1 MKTYQGTQEVEPGLY
16 LSTKRFRLE
25 SIDKRG
31 PLPGAEG
38 ETYRRVPILV
48 MLATAP
54 LLGLAFV
61 IFLPFIGF
69 AMVAWL
75 LGGKV
80 AELAARAAAEAVRVV
95 RPAWAPS
102 LAFLSRSKPAD
113 RDTHA
118 DAEPDPWTEEVEKKL
133 KETDVDA
140 R

>member
-1 MKTYQGTQEVEPGLY
+1 MTTYTGTQNVDPGLY
-16 LSTKRFRLE
+16 YAVRPFKLTSV
-25 SIDKRG
+25 DQRG
-31 PLPGAEG
+31 PLPGAEDRR
-38 ETYRRVPILV
+38 YHRVPMIL
-48 MLATAP
+48 MLAAAP